1 MAEPSSEQVLPA
13 GADNEAAPPANNV
26 EEEKAPTSP
35 EEKVEHVSFTADDDE
50 APQTQTTAA
59 PAAPTAGQDGDIMS
73 VQSGASRSVATTS
86 RMPRRQTITA
96 STAPFDQSYR
106 PSRSNSKFYCPPKQR
121 QRWGDTQI
129 LPRTNW

>member
-35 EEKVEHVSFTADDDE
+35 EEKVEHVSFTADDE